1 MLRRHPELPV
11 RVFVV
16 WQPMLPTDWAP
27 PTTFAMNRIP
37 DRRAQ
42 QYWDPDHVVAKRLAA
57 DRRAPQPAEDC
68 CERSGV
74 LWDLVAVYPKSAV
87 WEDRVPVA
95 TVFNGPVVDVTPAV
109 ESALAGVAELTPA
122 PHEIVRGVPDLYASS
137 NVVPR
142 ISQVFRGITF
152 ALPEACYVSLVARSS
167 LSRLR

>member
-1 MLRRHPELPV
+1 M

-27 PTTFAMNRIP
+27 PSRFAMNRIP

-74 LWDLVAVYPKSAV
+74 LWDLVAVYPKGAV
-87 WEDRVPVA
+87 WEDRMPSA

-109 ESALAGVAELTPA
+109 ESALAGVAGITSA
-122 PHEIVRGVPDLYASS
+122 PDEIVRSVPYLYATSS
-137 NVVPR
+137 GVPR
-142 ISQVFRGITF
+142 ISLIFRGITF
-152 ALPEACYVSLVARSS
+152 ALPEACSVFHVERSS
-167 LSRLR
+167 LLPQR

>member
-1 MLRRHPELPV
+1 V

-27 PTTFAMNRIP
+27 PTRFAMHRIS

-74 LWDLVAVYPKSAV
+74 LWDLVAVYPKGAV
-87 WEDRVPVA
+87 WEDRMPSA
-95 TVFNGPVVDVTPAV
+95 TVFNGPVVDVTPDV
-109 ESALAGVAELTPA
+109 ESALTRAAALTST
-122 PHEIVRGVPDLYASS
+122 PHKTVRTVPVLYATSS
-137 NVVPR
+137 GMPR
-142 ISQVFRGITF
+142 ICRIFRGITF
-152 ALPEACYVSLVARSS
+152 ALPETCSVFLVERSS
-167 LSRLR
+167 SSPQR